1 MRTVDI
7 RLAGVGPPQV
17 TVTQAP
23 GATVLTSLVELA
35 GALAGRLPQALQD
48 EARARMRRLDLQP
61 LAPVLTGNLLPEG
74 LFLSAGFQ
82 PAVRTFDEELDRV
95 RANTE
100 LVVEQ
105 IHTEFADG
113 VPAEYEP
120 WLRRPAAAMG
130 AYLMALRRYYE
141 AVVVELYPNLT
152 DRLARE
158 ADVYRRL
165 VAEEGMTFLSRIHAK
180 VQPWDGGLRYV
191 EPHMT
196 GRFTVT
202 PTRIVLTP
210 MVCAPQTV
218 TANVTSH
225 GDAGALQ
232 FCFASPNL
240 AITAAR
246 PRRRRSDP
254 LATLLGFTRAR
265 VVRALAIGTSTTE
278 LANRL
283 RLSPAAVSHHLR
295 NLVESETAT
304 SYRAGQRVY
313 YRLTDRGQA
322 LLRLYGDPS

>member
-1 MRTVDI
+1 
-7 RLAGVGPPQV
+7 
-17 TVTQAP
+17 
-23 GATVLTSLVELA
+23 
-35 GALAGRLPQALQD
+35 
-48 EARARMRRLDLQP
+48 
-61 LAPVLTGNLLPEG
+61 
-74 LFLSAGFQ
+74 
-82 PAVRTFDEELDRV
+82 
-95 RANTE
+95 
-100 LVVEQ
+100 

-180 VQPWDGGLRYV
+180 VQPWEGGLRYV

-246 PRRRRSDP
+246 P
-254 LATLLGFTRAR
+254 
-265 VVRALAIGTSTTE
+265 
-278 LANRL
+278 
-283 RLSPAAVSHHLR
+283 
-295 NLVESETAT
+295 
-304 SYRAGQRVY
+304 
-313 YRLTDRGQA
+313 
-322 LLRLYGDPS
+322 